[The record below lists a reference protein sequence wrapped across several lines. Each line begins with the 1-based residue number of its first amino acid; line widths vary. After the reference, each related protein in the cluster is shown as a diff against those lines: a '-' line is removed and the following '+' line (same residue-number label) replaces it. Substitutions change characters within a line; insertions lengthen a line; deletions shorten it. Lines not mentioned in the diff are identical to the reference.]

1 MLEVIKKS
9 QIKNKFI
16 NLDILQPYNKNRLL
30 RFAIFMVKVLN
41 ISDRAYVNI
50 KMNIEVNSL
59 FQAWTQFIFVFDPHF
74 VCLK

>member
-59 FQAWTQFIFVFDPHF
+59 FQA
-74 VCLK
+74 